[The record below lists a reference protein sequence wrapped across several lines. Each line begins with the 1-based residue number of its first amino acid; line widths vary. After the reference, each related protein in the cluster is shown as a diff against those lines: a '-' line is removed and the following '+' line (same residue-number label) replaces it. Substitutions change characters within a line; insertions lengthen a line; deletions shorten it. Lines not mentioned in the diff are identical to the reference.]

1 MVRKICV
8 FTGGRAEYGLL
19 KPLLEEIVIDK
30 SLELRLLV
38 SGMHL
43 SSEFGLTYKNI
54 EDDGF
59 ICDEKVEMILS
70 SDTPVSICKSMG
82 LGMIG
87 FSEALER
94 IKPDIFVILGDRF
107 ESMVAATAALVCR
120 IPVAHIQGGELTFG
134 AIDDQFRHA
143 ITKMSLLHFV
153 TTNDYKK
160 RVIQLGE
167 DPNRVFNVGAINVD
181 AMKRIKLLERHELEK
196 QINFS
201 LDPRTI
207 LVTFHPVTL
216 EKGTSGKYF
225 SQLLKAIDD
234 IGDLKVIFT
243 KTNADTDGRVIND
256 LIDWYVEKN
265 PKNTVAFTS
274 LGQIRYISALNYI
287 SAVVGNSSSGIIETP
302 TFKVPTVNIGDREK
316 GRVLANNVI
325 TCEQSI
331 NEIRQAIEKALSE
344 EFIDSIK
351 NMINPYYKSE
361 TTKNIVKTI
370 KDYEIPNSTKKEF
383 YDVSPTLLKE
393 F

>member
-19 KPLLEEIVIDK
+19 KPLLDEIVISH
-30 SLELRLLV
+30 SLELKLLV

-43 SSEFGLTYKNI
+43 SSEFGLTYKKI

-59 ICDEKVEMILS
+59 VCDEKVEMILS
-70 SDTPVSICKSMG
+70 SDTTVSICKSMG

-107 ESMVAATAALVCR
+107 ETMVAATAALVCR

-153 TTNDYKK
+153 TTDEYQK

-167 DPNRVFNVGAINVD
+167 DPDRVFNFGAINVD
-181 AMKRIKLLERHELEK
+181 AMKKIQPLSKLELEK

-201 LDPRTI
+201 LGPRTI

-216 EKGTSGKYF
+216 ENDTAGNYF
-225 SQLLKAIDD
+225 SQLLKAIDE

-243 KTNADTDGRVIND
+243 KTNADTDGRIINN
-256 LIDWYVEKN
+256 LIDLYVERN

-274 LGQIRYISALNYI
+274 LGQMRYISLLHYI

-302 TFKVPTVNIGDREK
+302 TFKIPTVNIGDREK

-325 TCEQSI
+325 TCNQSI
-331 NEIRQAIEKALSE
+331 KAIRSAIEKVLSD
-344 EFIDSIK
+344 EFKDSIED
-351 NMINPYYKSE
+351 MINPYDKDE
-361 TTKNIVKTI
+361 TAKNIVKTLRE
-370 KDYEIPNSTKKEF
+370 YEIPSTTKKEF
-383 YDVSPTLLKE
+383 YDVSSTLL
-393 F
+393 

>member
-19 KPLLEEIVIDK
+19 KPLLDEIIISH
-30 SLELRLLV
+30 SLELKLLV

-59 ICDEKVEMILS
+59 VCDEKVEMILS
-70 SDTPVSICKSMG
+70 SDPAISICKSMG

-94 IKPDIFVILGDRF
+94 IKPDIVVILGDRF

-153 TTNDYKK
+153 TTDEYQK

-167 DPNRVFNVGAINVD
+167 APDRVFNFGAINVD
-181 AMKRIKLLERHELEK
+181 AMKKIQPLSKSELEK

-201 LDPRTI
+201 LGPRTI

-216 EKGTSGKYF
+216 ENGTSGNYF
-225 SQLLKAIDD
+225 SQLLKAIDE
-234 IGDLKVIFT
+234 IGGLKVIFT
-243 KTNADTDGRVIND
+243 KTNADTDGRIINN
-256 LIDWYVEKN
+256 LIDLYVERN

-274 LGQIRYISALNYI
+274 LGQMRYISALHYI

-325 TCEQSI
+325 TCKQSI
-331 NEIRQAIEKALSE
+331 KAIRSAIEKVLSG
-344 EFIDSIK
+344 EFKDSIK
-351 NMINPYYKSE
+351 DMINPYDRGE
-361 TTKNIVKTI
+361 TAKNIAKTLRE
-370 KDYEIPNSTKKEF
+370 YEIPSTTKKEF
-383 YDVSPTLLKE
+383 HDLSLNL
-393 F
+393 

>member
-19 KPLLEEIVIDK
+19 KPLLDEIVISH
-30 SLELRLLV
+30 SLELKLLV

-43 SSEFGLTYKNI
+43 SSEFGLTYKKI

-59 ICDEKVEMILS
+59 VCDEKVEMILS
-70 SDTPVSICKSMG
+70 SDTAVSICKSMG

-153 TTNDYKK
+153 TTDEYQK

-167 DPNRVFNVGAINVD
+167 DPDRVFNFGAINVD
-181 AMKRIKLLERHELEK
+181 AMKKIQPLSKSELEK

-201 LDPRTI
+201 LGPRTI

-216 EKGTSGKYF
+216 ENGTAGNYF
-225 SQLLKAIDD
+225 SQLLKAIDE
-234 IGDLKVIFT
+234 IGGLKVIFT
-243 KTNADTDGRVIND
+243 KTNADTDGRIINN
-256 LIDWYVEKN
+256 LIDLYVERN

-274 LGQIRYISALNYI
+274 LGQMRYISALHYI

-325 TCEQSI
+325 TCKQSI
-331 NEIRQAIEKALSE
+331 KAIRSAIEKVLSG
-344 EFIDSIK
+344 EFKDSIK
-351 NMINPYYKSE
+351 DMINPYDKDE
-361 TTKNIVKTI
+361 TAKNIVKTI
-370 KDYEIPNSTKKEF
+370 REYEIPSTTKKEF
-383 YDVSPTLLKE
+383 YDVSSTLL
-393 F
+393 

>member
-19 KPLLEEIVIDK
+19 KPLLDEIVISH
-30 SLELRLLV
+30 SLELKLLV

-43 SSEFGLTYKNI
+43 SSEFGLTYKKI

-59 ICDEKVEMILS
+59 VCDEKVEMILS
-70 SDTPVSICKSMG
+70 SDTTVSICKSMG

-107 ESMVAATAALVCR
+107 ETMVAATAALVCR

-153 TTNDYKK
+153 TTDEYQK

-167 DPNRVFNVGAINVD
+167 DPDRVFNFGAINVD
-181 AMKRIKLLERHELEK
+181 AMKKIQPLSKLELEK

-201 LDPRTI
+201 LGPRTI

-216 EKGTSGKYF
+216 ENDTAGNYF
-225 SQLLKAIDD
+225 SQLLKAIDE

-243 KTNADTDGRVIND
+243 KTNADTDGRIINN
-256 LIDWYVEKN
+256 LIDLYVERN

-274 LGQIRYISALNYI
+274 LGQMRYISLLHYI

-302 TFKVPTVNIGDREK
+302 TFKIPTVNIGDREK

-325 TCEQSI
+325 TCKQSI
-331 NEIRQAIEKALSE
+331 KAIRSAIEKVLSD
-344 EFIDSIK
+344 EFKDSIK
-351 NMINPYYKSE
+351 DMISPYDKDE
-361 TTKNIVKTI
+361 TAKNIVKTI
-370 KDYEIPNSTKKEF
+370 REYEIPSTTKKEF
-383 YDVSPTLLKE
+383 YDISSSLL
-393 F
+393 